1 MKEKMGIELGRGWST
16 PGFQQ
21 ALTVIKTCN
30 LQLGPTKARILCL
43 DSL

>member
-1 MKEKMGIELGRGWST
+1 MGIELGERLEST

-30 LQLGPTKARILCL
+30 LRQGPTKARILCL
-43 DSL
+43 DSW